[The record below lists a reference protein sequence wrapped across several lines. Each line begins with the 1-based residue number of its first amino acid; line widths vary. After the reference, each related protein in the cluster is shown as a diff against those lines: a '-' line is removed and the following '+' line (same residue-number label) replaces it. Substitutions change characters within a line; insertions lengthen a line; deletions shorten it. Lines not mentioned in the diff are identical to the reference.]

1 MNKILL
7 IFYGGNQLSNKKG
20 SFISVKKNSDI
31 ENWMKS
37 VPEISLMAEIK
48 TLFIDKSNKILDKNN
63 IEKLIHSI
71 EDNINKVDGI
81 VILNNTDTIPLLS
94 NQLFWQIQNPSKPI
108 VITGSNVIER
118 DNEFLPDLSFKAN
131 LINAFQVINSDL
143 NEVSVI
149 YGNRVISPPKIV
161 RTKLHDLNIFKSI
174 DKDYSAKIDFGLSIK
189 SRIKSQGKTKYYY
202 NFNYDFLFF
211 NIVPEIKLLETIL
224 DKNSNLKIIVFNALP
239 NQIIEREKLVKVF
252 SLAQKNK
259 KLVIFYNQIGF
270 GKDFFK
276 NTILTISRISPECL
290 TTKLSWILGQTKDEK
305 KIRKLLKK
313 DIQGEFLDL

>member
-1 MNKILL
+1 MNKVLL

-20 SFISVKKNSDI
+20 SFVSVEKETDI
-31 ENWMKS
+31 KDWMS
-37 VPEISLMAEIK
+37 GVPEISLMADIK
-48 TLFIDKSNKILDKNN
+48 TLFIDKSNKILDKSN
-63 IEKLIHSI
+63 IEKIVRSI

-94 NQLFWQIQNPSKPI
+94 NQLFWQIQNPIKPI
-108 VITGSNVIER
+108 VITGSNVIEQ

-131 LINAFQVINSDL
+131 LINAFQVVSSDL

-174 DKDYSAKIDFGLSIK
+174 NKEYLAKIDFGLSIK
-189 SRIKSQGKTKYYY
+189 SKEKRKGVGKYYY
-202 NFNYDFLFF
+202 NFDYDFLFF
-211 NIVPEIKLLETIL
+211 NIVPEVKVLETIL
-224 DKNSNLKIIVFNALP
+224 DKNSNLKIIVFDALP

-252 SLAQKNK
+252 NLAQKNN

-305 KIRKLLKK
+305 KIRSLLKK
-313 DIQGEFLDL
+313 NIQDEFLSL